1 MDEDR
6 NPALG
11 SMSCC
16 DLDGRRREQCE
27 CKCTAGRSS
36 DLLKKNMV
44 RMETAS
50 KGDVDEE
57 KRQMG

>member
-1 MDEDR
+1 
-6 NPALG
+6 
-11 SMSCC
+11 
-16 DLDGRRREQCE
+16 
-27 CKCTAGRSS
+27 
-36 DLLKKNMV
+36 LKKNMV